1 MVTVFSKKKKR
12 SIKLIAASIIF
23 WLSIIILI
31 VRKFA
36 FDK

>member
-1 MVTVFSKKKKR
+1 MVTVFSKKKKCN
-12 SIKLIAASIIF
+12 IKLIAASIIF
-23 WLSIIILI
+23 WLSIIILV

>member
-1 MVTVFSKKKKR
+1 MITVYTKKKR
-12 SIKLIAASIIF
+12 RNAKLIATSIIF

>member
-1 MVTVFSKKKKR
+1 MVTVFSKKKKL
-12 SIKLIAASIIF
+12 SIKLIAVSIIF
-23 WLSIIILI
+23 WLSIIVLV